1 MKLFFI
7 VHKYFSGCQ
16 RRRCCWFPIKYPN
29 WKANLA
35 LRYWLTTDGDNFE
48 HTPEDLVEIQ
58 IAGTGM
64 IIMEMMMSSLECH
77 FISRTGLTLN
87 KKSNEPICGGEK
99 EKKNRNGSSDI
110 D

>member
-1 MKLFFI
+1 
-7 VHKYFSGCQ
+7 
-16 RRRCCWFPIKYPN
+16 
-29 WKANLA
+29 
-35 LRYWLTTDGDNFE
+35 
-48 HTPEDLVEIQ
+48 
-58 IAGTGM
+58 M

-99 EKKNRNGSSDI
+99 EKNNRNGSSDI